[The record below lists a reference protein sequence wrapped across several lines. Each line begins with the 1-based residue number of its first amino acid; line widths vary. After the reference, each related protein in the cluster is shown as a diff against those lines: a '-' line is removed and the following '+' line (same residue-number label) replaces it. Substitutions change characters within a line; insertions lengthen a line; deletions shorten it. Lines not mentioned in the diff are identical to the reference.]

1 MAPRVNIP
9 HQEELVSRQLHL
21 YEQELHRTRRVPR
34 DARTVIHIE
43 HEEGSG
49 ALLLARRLAHSLG
62 WELAGN
68 ERGLDLH
75 EAGVDP
81 FAHSDRLRVRLV
93 SPLSQRARRVA
104 DQLGWST
111 LRARRWLLQ
120 AHEEAGNED
129 PHAYDLVLNAEHAT
143 LEQLE
148 TIVLAALAARREAQ
162 AGT

>member
-21 YEQELHRTRRVPR
+21 YEQELHRTRRAPR

-49 ALLLARRLAHSLG
+49 AQALARRLARTLG
-62 WELAGN
+62 WKLSPTEHGI
-68 ERGLDLH
+68 DLH
-75 EAGVDP
+75 EPDLDP
-81 FAHSDRLRVRLV
+81 ATQSDRLRVRLV
-93 SPLSQRARRVA
+93 SPLALRARRVA

-111 LRARRWLLQ
+111 LQARRWLLQ
-120 AHEEAGNED
+120 AHEEGESED

-143 LEQLE
+143 VEQLE
-148 TIVLAALAARREAQ
+148 SIVLAALAARRASV
-162 AGT
+162 AST